1 MKGYLILEDGNIYE
15 GERIG
20 LTTDKIFYVNI
31 NTSTRGL
38 SEIITSPVAFG
49 QGIVFT
55 SPIMSG
61 FDVDL
66 AECQSKSICVSSV
79 FFNEKLATYDSET
92 DNQRV
97 LEDVLTEFKI
107 PGLVNVDTRAIQKN
121 LEKSGIQKGM
131 ITSNIDLIDEKISK
145 IKNFE
150 IKNFAKKVSTPK
162 ITYFGRTKPKQ
173 VAILDLGVKDDIINN
188 ILSRNMGVVIYPS
201 DVAPEIILATRPNGI
216 IISNGPGDPYDFSY
230 NDTIQKICKTNIP
243 VLAIG
248 LGANLVALDQGMN
261 LKPYTKSHNGTN
273 FPIQNTKT
281 GKIYN
286 SSQNLT
292 HYIDNESINFA
303 EQDIIFTNLLDNTA
317 AGIKYIGKNII
328 GISFNPEADPGNS
341 EIEILFDVFA
351 SMINK

>member
-66 AECQSKSICVSSV
+66 AECQSKSICVSCV
-79 FFNEKLATYDSET
+79 LFNEKLATYDSET
-92 DNQRV
+92 DNQRM

-121 LEKSGIQKGM
+121 FEKSGIQKGM

-328 GISFNPEADPGNS
+328 GISFNPEANPGNS

>member
-92 DNQRV
+92 DNQRM

-328 GISFNPEADPGNS
+328 GISFNPEANPGNS

>member
-92 DNQRV
+92 DNQRM

-173 VAILDLGVKDDIINN
+173 VAVLELGVKDDIINN

-230 NDTIQKICKTNIP
+230 TDTIQKICKTNIP

-261 LKPYTKSHNGTN
+261 LKPYTRSHNGTN

-328 GISFNPEADPGNS
+328 GISFNPEANPGNS

>member
-66 AECQSKSICVSSV
+66 AECQSKSICVLSV

-92 DNQRV
+92 DNQRM

-173 VAILDLGVKDDIINN
+173 VAVLDLGVKDDIINN

-230 NDTIQKICKTNIP
+230 TDTIQKICKTNIP

-261 LKPYTKSHNGTN
+261 LKPYTRSHNGTN

-328 GISFNPEADPGNS
+328 GISFNPEANPGNS

>member
-92 DNQRV
+92 DNQRM

-173 VAILDLGVKDDIINN
+173 VAMLDLGVKDDIINN

-328 GISFNPEADPGNS
+328 GISFNPEANPGNS

>member
-92 DNQRV
+92 DNQRM

-230 NDTIQKICKTNIP
+230 TDTIQKICKTNIP

-261 LKPYTKSHNGTN
+261 LKPYTRSHNGI
-273 FPIQNTKT
+273 FQF
-281 GKIYN
+281 KILK
-286 SSQNLT
+286 Q
-292 HYIDNESINFA
+292 E
-303 EQDIIFTNLLDNTA
+303 
-317 AGIKYIGKNII
+317 KYIIRHKI
-328 GISFNPEADPGNS
+328 
-341 EIEILFDVFA
+341 
-351 SMINK
+351 

>member
-92 DNQRV
+92 DNQRM

-173 VAILDLGVKDDIINN
+173 VAVLDLGVKDDIINN

-230 NDTIQKICKTNIP
+230 TDTIQKICKTNIP

-261 LKPYTKSHNGTN
+261 LKPYTRSHNGTN

-328 GISFNPEADPGNS
+328 GISFNPEANPGNS

>member
-121 LEKSGIQKGM
+121 FEKSGIQKGM

>member
-92 DNQRV
+92 DNQRM

-173 VAILDLGVKDDIINN
+173 VAVLDLGVKDDIINN

-230 NDTIQKICKTNIP
+230 TDTIQKICKTNIP

-303 EQDIIFTNLLDNTA
+303 EQDVIFTNLLDNTA

-328 GISFNPEADPGNS
+328 GISFNPEANPGNS

>member
-92 DNQRV
+92 DNQRM

-173 VAILDLGVKDDIINN
+173 VAVLDLGVKDDIINN

-230 NDTIQKICKTNIP
+230 TDTIQKICKTNIP

-286 SSQNLT
+286 SSQNVT

-328 GISFNPEADPGNS
+328 GISFNPEANPGNS

>member
-92 DNQRV
+92 DNQRM

-131 ITSNIDLIDEKISK
+131 ITSNIDFIDEKISK

-328 GISFNPEADPGNS
+328 GISFNPEANPGNS

>member
-92 DNQRV
+92 DNQRM

-173 VAILDLGVKDDIINN
+173 VAVLDLGVKDDIINN

>member
-92 DNQRV
+92 DNQRM

-173 VAILDLGVKDDIINN
+173 VAVLDLGVKDDIINN

-230 NDTIQKICKTNIP
+230 TDTIQKICKTNIP

-261 LKPYTKSHNGTN
+261 LKPYTRSHNGTN

-286 SSQNLT
+286 SSQNVT

-328 GISFNPEADPGNS
+328 GISFNPEANPGNS

>member
-173 VAILDLGVKDDIINN
+173 VAVLDLGVKDDIINN

-216 IISNGPGDPYDFSY
+216 IVSNGPGDPYDFSY
-230 NDTIQKICKTNIP
+230 NDTIQKICRTNIP

-328 GISFNPEADPGNS
+328 GISFNPEANPGNS

>member
-92 DNQRV
+92 DNQRM

-173 VAILDLGVKDDIINN
+173 VAVLDLGVKDDIINN

-230 NDTIQKICKTNIP
+230 TDTIQKICKTNIP

-328 GISFNPEADPGNS
+328 GISFNPEANPGNS

>member
-92 DNQRV
+92 DNQRM

-162 ITYFGRTKPKQ
+162 ITYFVRTKPKQ
-173 VAILDLGVKDDIINN
+173 VAVLDLGVKDDIINN

-230 NDTIQKICKTNIP
+230 TDTIQKICKTNIP

-286 SSQNLT
+286 SSQNVT

-328 GISFNPEADPGNS
+328 GISFNPEANPGNS

>member
-92 DNQRV
+92 DNQRM

-173 VAILDLGVKDDIINN
+173 VAVLDLGVKDDIINN

-243 VLAIG
+243 ILAIG

-261 LKPYTKSHNGTN
+261 LKPYTRSHNGTN

-303 EQDIIFTNLLDNTA
+303 EHDIIFTNLLDNTA
-317 AGIKYIGKNII
+317 AGIKYTGKNII
-328 GISFNPEADPGNS
+328 GISFNPEANPGNS

>member
-92 DNQRV
+92 DNQRM

-173 VAILDLGVKDDIINN
+173 VAVLDLGVKDDIINN

-292 HYIDNESINFA
+292 HYIDNESINFT

>member
-173 VAILDLGVKDDIINN
+173 VAVLDLGVKDDIINN

-230 NDTIQKICKTNIP
+230 NDTIQKICRTNIP

-328 GISFNPEADPGNS
+328 GISFNPEANPGNS

>member
-92 DNQRV
+92 ENQRM

-173 VAILDLGVKDDIINN
+173 VAVLDLGVKDDIINN

-292 HYIDNESINFA
+292 HYIDNESINFT

-328 GISFNPEADPGNS
+328 GISFNPEANPGNS

>member
-92 DNQRV
+92 DNQRM

-173 VAILDLGVKDDIINN
+173 VAVLDLGVKDDIINN

-261 LKPYTKSHNGTN
+261 LKPYTRSHNGTN

-286 SSQNLT
+286 SSQNVT

-328 GISFNPEADPGNS
+328 GISFNPEANPGNS

>member
-15 GERIG
+15 G
-20 LTTDKIFYVNI
+20 D
-31 NTSTRGL
+31 
-38 SEIITSPVAFG
+38 
-49 QGIVFT
+49 
-55 SPIMSG
+55 
-61 FDVDL
+61 
-66 AECQSKSICVSSV
+66 QSKSICVSSV

-92 DNQRV
+92 DNQRM

-173 VAILDLGVKDDIINN
+173 VAVLDLGVKDDIINN

-230 NDTIQKICKTNIP
+230 TDTIQKICKTNIP

-261 LKPYTKSHNGTN
+261 LKPYTRSHNGTN

-286 SSQNLT
+286 SSQNVT

-328 GISFNPEADPGNS
+328 GISFNPEANPGNS